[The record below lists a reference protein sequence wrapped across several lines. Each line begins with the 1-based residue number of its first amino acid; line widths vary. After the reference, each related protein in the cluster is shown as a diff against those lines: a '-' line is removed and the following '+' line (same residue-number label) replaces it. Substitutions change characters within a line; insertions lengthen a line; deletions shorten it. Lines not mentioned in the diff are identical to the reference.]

1 MSQVAVAEHLLTE
14 RRPLGAAWDKLMMWL
29 FLGSDAMGFAGLLGA
44 YAALRFGDDHWPVPQ
59 VVLGI
64 NFTALMTFVL
74 ICSSVTMVKSFEAM
88 QKDDRRA
95 SWRWLFMTF
104 LGGVFFLEGASV
116 VAQVASFKLTGKR
129 IFLMAPIHHHYEK
142 RGWPEP
148 KIIVRFWIISILLAL
163 VSLASLKLR

>member
-44 YAALRFGDDHWPVPQ
+44 YAALRFGDDYWPVPQ

-74 ICSSVTMVKSFEAM
+74 ICSSVTWALFKVTARSSVA
-88 QKDDRRA
+88 A
-95 SWRWLFMTF
+95 SPAAAT
-104 LGGVFFLEGASV
+104 A
-116 VAQVASFKLTGKR
+116 
-129 IFLMAPIHHHYEK
+129 
-142 RGWPEP
+142 
-148 KIIVRFWIISILLAL
+148 
-163 VSLASLKLR
+163 